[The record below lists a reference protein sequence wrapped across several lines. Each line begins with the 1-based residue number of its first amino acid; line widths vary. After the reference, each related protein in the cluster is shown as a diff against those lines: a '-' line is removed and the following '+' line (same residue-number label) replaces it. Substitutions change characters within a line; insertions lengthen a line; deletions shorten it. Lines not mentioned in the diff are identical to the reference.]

1 MTVGSSAVAREF
13 AEVVDQVRKKEK
25 IRRVGRQDVE
35 RGNKV
40 NSAVTPFVEEIRML
54 EKGEGRAEKEEEAG
68 GEVTEEKKRDL
79 LSVLLPQREEA
90 SIKTF

>member
-13 AEVVDQVRKKEK
+13 AEVVNQVRKKEK
-25 IRRVGRQDVE
+25 IRRVGRHDVE

-54 EKGEGRAEKEEEAG
+54 EKG
-68 GEVTEEKKRDL
+68 
-79 LSVLLPQREEA
+79 
-90 SIKTF
+90 